1 MHVIIVIVMP
11 IMVRFLVMI
20 RFATTIHGVV
30 KHMLYVYNF
39 IKYWRKL
46 LPIQSYISYIGVLL
60 YNKRF
65 IIY

>member
-30 KHMLYVYNF
+30 KHMLYVYKF

-46 LPIQSYISYIGVLL
+46 LPIQCYISYIGVLL

-65 IIY
+65 II

>member
-1 MHVIIVIVMP
+1 MPVIIVIVMP

-20 RFATTIHGVV
+20 RFVTTIHGVV

-60 YNKRF
+60 YKRF
-65 IIY
+65 IIK